1 MSVDLRLYALVDPD
15 RSGGRRL
22 DDIARA
28 VVAGGA
34 TLVQLRDKTG
44 STLRQI
50 EETKAIKAA
59 LAGSFVPVLVND
71 RVDVAL
77 AAGADGVHVG
87 WDDMPV
93 ADARALLGREAIIGL
108 SIKTPEQAR
117 AAPLELLDYVCI
129 GGVFETQSKD
139 NPQPPVGAGGFAEL
153 AGIIRGRAPDMPAGA
168 IAGIDESNAAR
179 VIAAGADGIAVISAL
194 SLAPDPKAAAQK
206 LRGIVDAALGRRGA
220 A

>member
-1 MSVDLRLYALVDPD
+1 MSVDLRLYALVDPE

-22 DDIARA
+22 GDIARE

-34 TLVQLRDKTG
+34 TLVQLRDKSG

-50 EETKAIKAA
+50 EEARAIKAA
-59 LAGSFVPVLVND
+59 LAGTFVPFLVND

-77 AAGADGVHVG
+77 AAGADGVHLG

-117 AAPLELLDYVCI
+117 HAPLELLDYVCI
-129 GGVFETQSKD
+129 GGVYETQSKN
-139 NPQPPVGAGGFAEL
+139 NPEPPVGETGFAKL
-153 AGIIRGRAPDMPAGA
+153 AAVIRGRKPAMPAGA
-168 IAGIDESNAAR
+168 IAGIDEGNAAK
-179 VIAAGADGIAVISAL
+179 VIAAGADGVAIISAL

-206 LRGIVDAALGRRGA
+206 LRGVVDAALAQRGA

>member
-1 MSVDLRLYALVDPD
+1 MSVDLRVYALVDPD
-15 RSGGRRL
+15 RSGGRKL
-22 DDIARA
+22 EDIARA
-28 VVAGGA
+28 VVEGGA

-50 EETKAIKAA
+50 EEARAIKAA
-59 LAGSFVPVLVND
+59 LAGSFVPFLVND

-108 SIKTPEQAR
+108 SIKTPDQAK
-117 AAPLELLDYVCI
+117 AAPLDLLDYVCI
-129 GGVFETQSKD
+129 GGVFETLSKN
-139 NPQPPVGAGGFAEL
+139 NPEPPVGATGFAEL
-153 AGIIRGRAPDMPAGA
+153 ASLIRRRKPNIPAGA
-168 IAGIDESNAAR
+168 IAGIDDSNAAQ
-179 VIAAGADGIAVISAL
+179 VIASGADGVAVISAL
-194 SLAPDPKAAAQK
+194 SLAPDPAAAART
-206 LRGIVDAALGRRGA
+206 LRGIVDAALLRRGA

>member
-1 MSVDLRLYALVDPD
+1 MSVDLRLYALVDPA
-15 RSGGRRL
+15 RAGGRRL
-22 DDIARA
+22 DDIARE

-34 TLVQLRDKTG
+34 TLVQLRDKDG

-50 EETKAIKAA
+50 EEAKAIKAA
-59 LAGSFVPVLVND
+59 LAGSFVPFLIND

-77 AAGADGVHVG
+77 ASGADGVHVG

-108 SIKTPEQAR
+108 SIKTPEQAK
-117 AAPLELLDYVCI
+117 AAPLDLLDYVCI
-129 GGVFETQSKD
+129 GGVFQTRSKD
-139 NPQPPVGAGGFAEL
+139 NPDAPVGEAGFAEL
-153 AGIIRGRAPDMPAGA
+153 AAIIRNRKPNMPAGA
-168 IAGIDESNAAR
+168 IAGIDAGNAAQ

-194 SLAPDPKAAAQK
+194 SLAPDPKGAARE
-206 LRGIVDAALGRRGA
+206 LRGIVDTALTARGA